1 MTQLEYSQR
10 VDLLFDIKLEEPE
23 LQEMILISLKN
34 EREETINESN
44 RTVGQ
49 QV

>member
-34 EREETINESN
+34 EREETINESTSN
-44 RTVGQ
+44 VE
-49 QV
+49 

>member
-23 LQEMILISLKN
+23 LQEMILINLKN
-34 EREETINESN
+34 EREDTKNESN
-44 RTVGQ
+44 RTVG
-49 QV
+49 V